1 MSGTSIS
8 GEGLDE
14 RRRRLL
20 FRATHCGMKELDWLL
35 GRFAEGNIHSLN
47 ESDLTAFEQ
56 LIQVPDQQLLAWLT
70 WAEEVPAVYDTLLFR
85 RIRDS
90 GGIKKPE

>member
-1 MSGTSIS
+1 VSGSS
-8 GEGLDE
+8 EGLDE

-35 GRFAEGNIHSLN
+35 GRFAEAHIRGFN
-47 ESDLTAFEQ
+47 ESDLAAFER

-70 WAEEVPAVYDTLLFR
+70 WAEDVPPDHDTVLFR
-85 RIRDS
+85 RIRDT
-90 GGIKKPE
+90 GGVRKSE